1 MRRRLVALGR
11 VLLFWF
17 GTMAI
22 LAVTASGA
30 AALGVRSGALIGA
43 IASFLTLGLTLLFVI
58 WERKSLH
65 DFGFY
70 VTRRSPYLFF
80 LGILIGLALVGA
92 HTALTALVA
101 PVHWV
106 IDRHSAPPRAM
117 LLVTTFLL
125 LATRE
130 EIAFRGYP
138 LRKLAADLN
147 PWAAQL
153 IVAALFAIEHMIGGA
168 TWSNALFGAGMGSL
182 VFGMAAL
189 ATRGL
194 AMPIGL
200 HAAYNVA
207 DWARG
212 GKGGEGLW
220 RAVVAPGSEQ
230 TVQLIGMAAYVAV
243 MGVAVVTLWIWGRR
257 AQRFEANA
265 ALTNIGLPSLFPG
278 GE

>member
-1 MRRRLVALGR
+1 
-11 VLLFWF
+11 
-17 GTMAI
+17 MAI
-22 LAVTASGA
+22 LAVTGPGV
-30 AALGVRSGALIGA
+30 AALGDRSGPLIGA

-80 LGILIGLALVGA
+80 LGILIGVALVGA

-106 IDRHSAPPRAM
+106 GDRHLDPLRATLM
-117 LLVTTFLL
+117 VTTFLL

-130 EIAFRGYP
+130 ELAFRGYP

-168 TWSNALFGAGMGSL
+168 TWSNAVLGAGMGSL

-200 HAAYNVA
+200 HAAYNIA

-212 GKGGEGLW
+212 GKGADGLW

-230 TVQLIGMAAYVAV
+230 TVQLIGMAFYVAV
-243 MGVAVVTLWIWGRR
+243 MGVAVVALWMWGRR
-257 AQRFEANA
+257 LNGTVA
-265 ALTNIGLPSLFPG
+265 
-278 GE
+278 

>member
-22 LAVTASGA
+22 LAVTAPGA

>member
-168 TWSNALFGAGMGSL
+168 TWSNALFGAGMGSM

>member
-1 MRRRLVALGR
+1 MRRRLLALGR

-22 LAVTASGA
+22 LAATGPGA
-30 AALGVRSGALIGA
+30 AALGDRSGLLTGA
-43 IASFLTLGLTLLFVI
+43 IASFLTLGFTLLFVR

-65 DFGFY
+65 DFGVY

-117 LLVTTFLL
+117 LMVITFLL

-130 EIAFRGYP
+130 ELAFRGYP

-168 TWSNALFGAGMGSL
+168 NWSNALFGAGMGSL

-200 HAAYNVA
+200 HAAYNIATAYALMKRPAEALRFLEKVA
-207 DWARG
+207 
-212 GKGGEGLW
+212 KEGMPCYPLFEGDPW
-220 RAVVAPGSEQ
+220 LDGLRKNPEFTAFMKRVKAQWE
-230 TVQLIGMAAYVAV
+230 
-243 MGVAVVTLWIWGRR
+243 TLRS
-257 AQRFEANA
+257 
-265 ALTNIGLPSLFPG
+265 TT
-278 GE
+278 